1 MTRPATTPSSS
12 ATLPGPAA
20 ARTGAILPPAW
31 VWGALLALSAVA
43 SAGSFALVRHVAA
56 DAMAVLHLR
65 ALESAAEDLHEAV
78 LAGERAP
85 AGLRSDLAR
94 HATALSRELRELPHA
109 NPDDPIGWIWG
120 FPLSPREL
128 EDLSRD
134 WRRLQPLVSA
144 VSSLP
149 PTDPAH
155 RLAVDELEANMPRLL
170 RRVSQRDQAMLDHIQ
185 RVGRAAFASS
195 ALAAVM
201 VAAGLG
207 LLLWSAR
214 VRSRREK
221 VEGRRKSHAACTAEL
236 GPGGL
241 VLLDTAFRV
250 LWANDAFAAM
260 AGESGVSLVGRGL
273 LPMLAPGAD
282 SGEARRVLREELAAG
297 TDVIREWGFTDRTG
311 RTRRVEIRLRR
322 AGDEPGDAITGVVHD
337 LTARAEADRH
347 GRDHERLFQ
356 LAVETMPDG
365 LVLHASDGRIDMC
378 NPGAERILGLPAHRI
393 VGTNANEFFSRLVR
407 EDGTP
412 FEEHHDPASEALR
425 TGQPSVGRVVGVR
438 RPDGQALWLRVTHT
452 PVVRDGETSP
462 YAVLCTFSDVTMR
475 RQAEQ
480 AIRKLT
486 QTVEQ
491 SPVAVVITDAHGSIE
506 YVNRQFQRVSGFESE
521 EVIGRNPRVLAS
533 GETPRATYSEMWAAL
548 SAGREWRGTVWNRR
562 RNGDTYPAALS
573 IFPLRDEAG
582 RQTHY
587 VAFQQDMDE
596 ARRREHELRDVHSA
610 SVRAM
615 RERAE
620 FLQNLS
626 REMIGP
632 LECITRSADDL
643 MPLTSGTA
651 TQTGVRRIGRA
662 SEQLLAMIHQ
672 LFDLSWLEGGDKG
685 ANAVPFRLR
694 ALLREVISSFARD
707 GRKLGEMP
715 TMDVEADV
723 PDALEGDAAA
733 LRQLVWALAGDAA
746 HGVRGP
752 RVEVRVAHVVP
763 GPGRSRLR
771 FEVRR
776 WGMVLSAAR
785 LRELERILA
794 DPSIAAPAANDLGPA
809 LAARLAAH
817 LGGRIE
823 YASAGAG
830 CDVWSFEL
838 EFGVVEI
845 DEAPRL
851 ERPEAGCRV
860 LVVDGGA
867 EPGNGLLERLAL
879 LGLAVTRADDA
890 DSARARLA
898 NADAAGTPFAAI
910 LVEARPGAVDPFAIA
925 AHLVAGAGGR
935 PEPVLLLTGGGD
947 RGDAERCRRLGVYA
961 YLAMPFGDL
970 DLTEALAIAIARAPA
985 PLPVTR
991 HWLREHRRPRVVGV
1005 AGAAAAATEAADML
1019 ERSGYTVARL
1029 AGVDEA
1035 RARAREGGFDAWVTF
1050 ASGEGAVTPAS
1061 LAAMMRDALAAGPK
1075 PACLVLDAEPS
1086 EDWADAGADAFLP
1099 LPVAMDVLLGV
1110 LQPLTGERPRGDARE
1125 SLAPEVPLR
1134 AA

>member
-1 MTRPATTPSSS
+1 MPLGPHRIPECLAPGASTRATTFRMTRPATPSSLS
-12 ATLPGPAA
+12 ATPPGPAA
-20 ARTGAILPPAW
+20 ARTGGFPPPDWAW
-31 VWGALLALSAVA
+31 GGLLALSVVA
-43 SAGSFALVRHVAA
+43 CAASFALVHHVSV
-56 DAMAVLHLR
+56 DAQAVLHLR
-65 ALESAAEDLHEAV
+65 ALESAAEDLQESVVTGAH
-78 LAGERAP
+78 AP
-85 AGLRSDLAR
+85 GGRRSDLAH
-94 HATALSRELRELPHA
+94 HATVFSRELRDMPHA
-109 NPDDPIGWIWG
+109 NLDDPIGWIWG
-120 FPLSPREL
+120 FPLSPREMG
-128 EDLSRD
+128 DLARE
-134 WRRLQPLVSA
+134 WRRLQPLASA

-149 PTDPAH
+149 PSDPAH
-155 RLAVDELEANMPRLL
+155 RLALDELEARMPRLL
-170 RRVSQRDQAMLDHIQ
+170 HRVSLRDEAMLDHM
-185 RVGRAAFASS
+185 RYVGEAAFAAS
-195 ALAAVM
+195 ALATGLLAV
-201 VAAGLG
+201 GLG
-207 LLLWSAR
+207 LLAWTFR
-214 VRSRREK
+214 VRRRRAMA
-221 VEGRRKSHAACTAEL
+221 EGLRTAHAARTAER
-236 GPGGL
+236 GAGGL
-241 VLLDTAFRV
+241 VLLDAAFRV
-250 LWANDAFAAM
+250 LWANEAFAAI
-260 AGESGVSLVGRGL
+260 AGEPGVPLVGRGL

-282 SGEARRVLREELAAG
+282 TGEARRALREELAAG
-297 TDVIREWGFTDRTG
+297 GDVAREWGFTDPTG
-311 RTRRVEIRLRR
+311 RPRRVEIRLRR
-322 AGDEPGDAITGVVHD
+322 TGEGPDDAITGIVHD

-347 GRDHERLFQ
+347 GRDHERMFQ

-365 LVLHASDGRIDMC
+365 LLLHASDGRIEMC

-393 VGTNANEFFSRLVR
+393 VGTNRNELRSRLVR

-412 FEEHHDPASEALR
+412 FEEHEDPASVALR
-425 TGQPSVGRVVGVR
+425 TGQPSAGRVVGAR
-438 RPDGQALWLRVTHT
+438 RADGQVTWLRVACT
-452 PVVRDGETSP
+452 PLVRDGESSP
-462 YAVLCTFSDVTMR
+462 YAVLSTFSDVTAR

-480 AIRKLT
+480 AIRKLS
-486 QTVEQ
+486 QAVEQ

-506 YVNRQFQRVSGFESE
+506 YVNRQFQRVTGFEVE

-562 RNGDTYPAALS
+562 RTGEAYPAALS

-596 ARRREHELRDVHSA
+596 ARRREHELREVHSA

-632 LECITRSADDL
+632 LECIARSADDL
-643 MPLTSGTA
+643 MPLTSGTPA
-651 TQTGVRRIGRA
+651 QLGVRHIGRS

-672 LFDLSWLEGGDKG
+672 LFDLSWLEGGVKT
-685 ANAVPFRLR
+685 ATAVPFRLR
-694 ALLREVISSFARD
+694 ALLREVIASLARD
-707 GRKLGEMP
+707 GRKPGEMP
-715 TMDVEADV
+715 TLHVEGDV
-723 PDALEGDAAA
+723 PDALQGDAAA

-752 RVEVRVAHVVP
+752 RVEVRVAHRVP

-776 WGMVLSAAR
+776 WGMVLSAGR

-794 DPSIAAPAANDLGPA
+794 DPSSAAPAANDLGPA

-823 YASAGAG
+823 YASGGAG

-838 EFGVVEI
+838 EFGVAEI

-851 ERPEAGCRV
+851 ERPEAGRRV
-860 LVVDGGA
+860 LVVDGGG
-867 EPGNGLLERLAL
+867 ESGNGLLERLAL
-879 LGLAVTRADDA
+879 LGLGVTRVDDA
-890 DSARARLA
+890 ESARARLGD
-898 NADAAGTPFAAI
+898 ADVAGTPFAAI
-910 LVEARPGAVDPFAIA
+910 LVEARPGAVDPFAVA

-1005 AGAAAAATEAADML
+1005 VGAAAAATEAADML
-1019 ERSGYTVARL
+1019 ERSGYAVTRMTTVA
-1029 AGVDEA
+1029 
-1035 RARAREGGFDAWVTF
+1035 
-1050 ASGEGAVTPAS
+1050 
-1061 LAAMMRDALAAGPK
+1061 
-1075 PACLVLDAEPS
+1075 
-1086 EDWADAGADAFLP
+1086 
-1099 LPVAMDVLLGV
+1099 
-1110 LQPLTGERPRGDARE
+1110 DARVRHATAG
-1125 SLAPEVPLR
+1125 STR
-1134 AA
+1134 G